1 MVIGRVAVMISP
13 IRIFQLSSRR
23 QSPFPAPQCFA
34 QSRRRLQDGHEA
46 LAPAGYIITA
56 KHVHHVEP
64 SFTTLRKW
72 HAQRLIHRLANDR
85 RRSQTF
91 SEVVERNGRL
101 SVMRS
106 AYAVIRVGEAG
117 ADEKKCGI
125 DAELNDEGQE

>member
-1 MVIGRVAVMISP
+1 MISP
-13 IRIFQLSSRR
+13 ICVFQLSSRR

-34 QSRRRLQDGHEA
+34 QSRRRLLGGHGA
-46 LAPAGYIITA
+46 LAPAGYITTA

-72 HAQRLIHRLANDR
+72 HVQRLIHRLANDR

-101 SVMRS
+101 NVMRS
-106 AYAVIRVGEAG
+106 ACAAVRIGEAG
-117 ADEKKCGI
+117 ADGKKCGI